1 MTGKLEKLRAGL
13 DSLVVFR
20 SLLKSGPLAS
30 LSRLLETGSV
40 RDYCDFVG
48 AVYDG
53 GFDLSKQLLDA
64 AADDDNIYVR
74 LAARGEPVPEV
85 LRRCVEN
92 ELVILGAAA
101 ALSPAELS
109 GAVRYDGFLPEYETT
124 ELDFP
129 AEYMRRMENLSSKGY
144 GIYAR
149 HTMFAVRDGAIEPVR
164 SPDRVEISG
173 LIGYSRQRRQVVD
186 NTRALLR
193 GLPALNVLLYGDAGT
208 GKSTTVKAVTNQF
221 AGEGLRL
228 VEMRKDQLRELPGV
242 MAELS
247 ENPLKFIIFIDDLS
261 FSADDDSFG
270 TLKAILEGSGS
281 ARAGNTAIYAT
292 SNRRHLV
299 RENFSARDGDDVHRR
314 DTIQEQAS
322 LSERFGLTV
331 LYSAPNKTEYLEIV
345 RGLAERKAIKLPVEE
360 LESGAEAFALE
371 KGGRSARCAEQYTN
385 RLLAEQNQKE
395 LE

>member
-1 MTGKLEKLRAGL
+1 MTGKLEKLCAGL

-20 SLLKSGPLAS
+20 SLSQSEPLAS
-30 LSRLLETGSV
+30 LRRLLETGAV

-64 AADDDNIYVR
+64 AAGDDNIYVR
-74 LAARGEPVPEV
+74 IAAQGNPVPEV

-92 ELVILGAAA
+92 ELGTLGMAA
-101 ALSPAELS
+101 ALRSDELS
-109 GAVRYDGFLPEYETT
+109 GALNFDGFLPGYETT
-124 ELDFP
+124 EMDFT
-129 AEYMRRMENLSSKGY
+129 AEYMHRMENLSSNGY

-149 HTMFAVRDGAIEPVR
+149 HTMFAVRDGEIEPVR

-173 LIGYSRQRRQVVD
+173 LIGYSRQRQQVID
-186 NTRALLR
+186 NTRALLQ
-193 GLPALNVLLYGDAGT
+193 GLPAANVLLYGDAGT
-208 GKSTTVKAVTNQF
+208 GKSTTVKAVTNLF

-228 VEMRKDQLRELPGV
+228 VEMRKDQLRELPRV

-247 ENPLKFIIFIDDLS
+247 GNPLKFIIFIDDLS

-270 TLKAILEGSGS
+270 SLKAILEGSGS

-299 RENFSARDGDDVHRR
+299 RESFSDRDGDDIHRR
-314 DTIQEQAS
+314 DTIQEQMS

-331 LYSAPNKTEYLEIV
+331 LYSTPNKSEYLEIV
-345 RGLAERKAIKLPVEE
+345 RGLAERKAITLPVEE
-360 LESGAEAFALE
+360 LESGAEVFALE
-371 KGGRSARCAEQYTN
+371 KGGRSARCAEQYTD

-395 LE
+395 LR